1 MNKKIIASIVV
12 FTIMYVGIVW
22 FSSLMDAKSKPKE
35 IFKYSELLPE
45 TTDEEI
51 EIINQDGGEKYSFK
65 LTNISEQYYYDY
77 CYDLKEKGFTDV
89 QYETNVSFGA
99 YTDNG
104 KYWVEAYYYNTD
116 ESSILVI
123 VQKAKNYEDRRR

>member
-12 FTIMYVGIVW
+12 FAIMYVGIVW
-22 FSSLMDAKSKPKE
+22 FSSFMDAKSKPKE

-45 TTDEEI
+45 TTNKEI

-77 CYDLKEKGFTDV
+77 CYDLKEKGFIDV
-89 QYETNVSFGA
+89 RYETNVSFGA
-99 YTDNG
+99 YTDDG
-104 KYWVEAYYYNTD
+104 KYWVEAHYYNTD

-123 VQKAKNYEDRRR
+123 AQKAKN